1 MHIELSTS
9 QVVDT
14 LLKHEVLGQRSDSGV
29 VGATMALVDWLEHL
43 EEETDSEMS
52 LDPVA
57 LRCGFSIYTLN
68 DAAEM
73 WDIDTSGA
81 SEGEER
87 DSLILQYLRDRTA
100 VIEVSGSTVILE
112 EF

>member
-1 MHIELSTS
+1 MNITLSTE
-9 QVVDT
+9 QAVDICM
-14 LLKHEVLGQRSDSGV
+14 KHEVLGADTYKETR
-29 VGATMALVDWLEHL
+29 ALIEYF
-43 EEETDSEMS
+43 EEIEEMDVLDLN

-57 LRCGFSIYTLN
+57 LRCAFSIYTLN
-68 DAAEM
+68 DAAEA

-87 DSLILQYLRDRTA
+87 DSLILQYLRDRTT
-100 VIEVSGSTVILE
+100 VIEVGETTVIVE